1 MEDFPEKKQKK
12 QLHCPVADL
21 TLFVCSVLEFYKVQ
35 TNEYAHKRK
44 FRGLR
49 EQQKRNI
56 REMT

>member
-21 TLFVCSVLEFYKVQ
+21 ILFVCSVVEFYNVQ

-44 FRGLR
+44 FRGLG

-56 REMT
+56 SETT